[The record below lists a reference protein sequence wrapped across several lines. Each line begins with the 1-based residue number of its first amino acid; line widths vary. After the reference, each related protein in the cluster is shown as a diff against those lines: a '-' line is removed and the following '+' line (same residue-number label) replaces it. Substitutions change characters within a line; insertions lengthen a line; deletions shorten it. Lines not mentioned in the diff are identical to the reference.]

1 MGAVRYRRLGRSGL
15 RVSVIGFG
23 TMTVGGSLSDRDAFP
38 LMDQALDAGIN
49 LFDLSEMGDGLQHN
63 VRREYGVSEA
73 AVGRWLK
80 TRARDA
86 VIVATKVC
94 GPNDAHVLGSTN
106 VVPHIRGGNTTLDRF
121 HIARAAEG
129 SLKRLGTD
137 YIDLYQLHWP
147 DRLVPMAEQLDALDR
162 LIGAGKIRYGGV
174 SNETPWGLTRF
185 IATAETHGLPRM
197 VSVQNHYN
205 LLHREFERGLQ
216 EVCLNEEVGLLA
228 FSPLAMGV
236 LSGKYADGQMP
247 ANSRLA
253 KFPRYQ
259 TRWGRPDQLAAADAF
274 AGAAR
279 GHGLDP
285 AALALAWVV
294 EQPGVASVLS
304 SCTSKTQLDGLL
316 ASREIKPADV
326 ARTVNSIAPQLDA
339 LSS

>member
-1 MGAVRYRRLGRSGL
+1 M
-15 RVSVIGFG
+15 RVSAVGFG
-23 TMTVGGSLSDRDAFP
+23 TMTVGGTLADRDAFP
-38 LMDQALDAGIN
+38 LMDQALDGGLN
-49 LFDLSEMGDGLQHN
+49 LFDISEMADGLQHN

-80 TRARDA
+80 TRDRDA

-94 GPNDAHVLGSTN
+94 GPNDAHVLGSSN

-121 HIARAAEG
+121 HITSAAEA

-147 DRLVPMAEQLDALDR
+147 DRIVPMIEQLDALDR
-162 LIGAGKIRYGGV
+162 LISAGKIRYGGV

-185 IATAETHGLPRM
+185 MTTAEAHGLPRM

-205 LLHREFERGLQ
+205 LLHREFEHGLQ
-216 EVCLNEEVGLLA
+216 EVCLQEDVGLLA

-236 LSGKYADGQMP
+236 LSGKYGGGQLP
-247 ANSRLA
+247 PESRLA

-274 AGAAR
+274 ARAAR
-279 GHGLDP
+279 GHGLEP
-285 AALALAWVV
+285 AALALAWVAQ
-294 EQPGVASVLS
+294 QPGVASVLS
-304 SCTSKTQLDGLL
+304 SCTSTMQLHAFL
-316 ASREIKPADV
+316 ASQEIESADV
-326 ARTVNSIAPQLDA
+326 AHVVSTIEP
-339 LSS
+339 